1 METIVMLERAQ
12 RVLEIIGHTVCWGSL
27 LFVLPT
33 VLLYPL
39 KGKEA
44 EEKKDGHVK

>member
-1 METIVMLERAQ
+1 METILMLERAQ

-33 VLLYPL
+33 VLLFPL
-39 KGKEA
+39 KGRKQ
-44 EEKKDGHVK
+44 EEKKDGTEK

>member
-1 METIVMLERAQ
+1 METILMLERVQ
-12 RVLEIIGHTVCWGSL
+12 YVFGIIGHTICWGSL

-39 KGKEA
+39 KGRKQ
-44 EEKKDGHVK
+44 EEKKDGYEK